1 MAEAWQPEEAGFHIT
16 LRFLGDMTREQLA
29 RFQLIDYLKES
40 TPEALGLRAFELKLG
55 AVDVFCNDRGSPR
68 VLCAPVVGDKF
79 TLYSLRG
86 LARGRAGA
94 IGSPLPPADFPF
106 NPHITLGRFNR
117 DLTPEESRHL
127 EDALRRFDGRL
138 NVLVAIF
145 HLTWTVTGAC
155 IMESVRTRSCVEYR
169 IVTDQHP
176 EHGWCCFHCGDIF
189 TTYGEAYMHFGLRP
203 TSPPACRLDR
213 GVLIDLRA
221 AEDRVAELEDRVAEL
236 EEALGELQG

>member
-29 RFQLIDYLKES
+29 RFQLIDYLKERA
-40 TPEALGLRAFELKLG
+40 PEALGLRVFDLKLG

-68 VLCAPVVGDKF
+68 VLYAPVVGDRV
-79 TLYSLRG
+79 TLYYLRG
-86 LARGRAGA
+86 LAGGRAGA
-94 IGSPLPPADFPF
+94 IDLPLPPADFLF

-117 DLTPEESRHL
+117 DLTPEESRQL
-127 EDALRRFDGRL
+127 EDALHRFNRMDGRL

-155 IMESVRTRSCVEYR
+155 IMESVRTRSGVEYR
-169 IVTDQHP
+169 IVTDQQP
-176 EHGWCCFHCGDIF
+176 EHGWCCFHCGEIF
-189 TTYGEAYMHFGLRP
+189 TRYGEAYMHFGLRP
-203 TSPPACRLDR
+203 TSTPACKMDR

-221 AEDRVAELEDRVAEL
+221 VEDRVAELD
-236 EEALGELQG
+236 EALGELQG